1 MGQLLLMSGVFA
13 VIAALLLVPLNGKL
27 SKKEIQAKTKW
38 ISLMVIFCVMFIAGI
53 CTLYFIKIDMQWSIM
68 IYVLPF
74 IALFGAIIATG
85 IEQKIKSF
93 IVLLSIVAMAYLLG
107 AFLLNA
113 EEKYESAKMEEA
125 VEIEPFDENETP
137 ASVPPKLAK
146 NKMKKAFSQVPNT
159 SYYELGNL
167 QIQKVAGE
175 YVYVAPVE
183 FSGLFKWFQGKTT
196 PGYFMLSATDSS
208 ANPKFV
214 EQEMTYIPSAYFND
228 NLERYMRLQYPTL
241 VFYGE
246 PQLEIDED
254 GKPYYI
260 RTFGDFISARNG
272 FDAKGII
279 MVDAAT
285 GKTERYTLAD
295 VPAFIDGAIS
305 PEAVSLQNS
314 YYGNYV
320 HGFWNSLLSKK
331 DVKLPSDEGTEA
343 NVSPIFDE
351 NGDMYYFTD
360 FTSPKEGV
368 DSMLGYALTNARTGK
383 ATYYAGNAEEAYMD
397 SKGALEIVEKKFIE
411 KKWSGEM
418 PLLYNFY
425 GEVSW
430 LIPVL
435 DSNGFLQ
442 NYFIV
447 SAANQEISAY
457 GSTPNEAL
465 RLYKTALTK
474 GSGAVNATGDAEEAK
489 VSGTVARVYKEQVEQ
504 ATIVYFLLATGEN
517 FIVSTESNP
526 LAIYLEQGDAVDVTY
541 LQTNE
546 QFLPVKTVTI
556 SGLPN

>member
-1 MGQLLLMSGVFA
+1 
-13 VIAALLLVPLNGKL
+13 
-27 SKKEIQAKTKW
+27 
-38 ISLMVIFCVMFIAGI
+38 
-53 CTLYFIKIDMQWSIM
+53 
-68 IYVLPF
+68 
-74 IALFGAIIATG
+74 
-85 IEQKIKSF
+85 
-93 IVLLSIVAMAYLLG
+93 
-107 AFLLNA
+107 
-113 EEKYESAKMEEA
+113 
-125 VEIEPFDENETP
+125 
-137 ASVPPKLAK
+137 
-146 NKMKKAFSQVPNT
+146 
-159 SYYELGNL
+159 
-167 QIQKVAGE
+167 
-175 YVYVAPVE
+175 
-183 FSGLFKWFQGKTT
+183 
-196 PGYFMLSATDSS
+196 
-208 ANPKFV
+208 
-214 EQEMTYIPSAYFND
+214 
-228 NLERYMRLQYPTL
+228 
-241 VFYGE
+241 
-246 PQLEIDED
+246 
-254 GKPYYI
+254 
-260 RTFGDFISARNG
+260 
-272 FDAKGII
+272 

-351 NGDMYYFTD
+351 NGNMYYFTD